1 MKTTATVMQVS
12 RSLLILTPAEYDKPE
27 ATIQISAKKNSVPI
41 PTIFGAPQIF
51 ELKDSLKGSSDAKGG
66 RACTIRKEVC
76 REYRS

>member
-51 ELKDSLKGSSDAKGG
+51 EL
-66 RACTIRKEVC
+66 RIH
-76 REYRS
+76 